1 MVSFF
6 SCVFCPSTNYSRT
19 LKNTSDKLRQAP
31 ISSNWSCICSVPPM
45 SVLFELA
52 LALFELRLKL
62 TYRLRTP
69 CINLNPLRPSEPPE
83 LHLNLLH

>member
-1 MVSFF
+1 
-6 SCVFCPSTNYSRT
+6 
-19 LKNTSDKLRQAP
+19 
-31 ISSNWSCICSVPPM
+31 M

-69 CINLNPLRPSEPPE
+69 CINFNPLRPSEPPE

>member
-1 MVSFF
+1 
-6 SCVFCPSTNYSRT
+6 
-19 LKNTSDKLRQAP
+19 
-31 ISSNWSCICSVPPM
+31 M

-83 LHLNLLH
+83 LHLNLLHTEPGAVTC